1 MKIGLYACVSTTDRG
16 QNPQVQLKELREYA
30 HHRGWEI
37 VGEYVDHV
45 SGGKEKR
52 PQLDQLLQDMRRGK
66 FHGVVIVRLDR
77 LGRSLK
83 HLITLLSE
91 FQERNIVL
99 VSLKEGVDFS
109 TSMGKLVSELASRA
123 TTADRRPA

>member
-1 MKIGLYACVSTTDRG
+1 M
-16 QNPQVQLKELREYA
+16 
-30 HHRGWEI
+30 
-37 VGEYVDHV
+37 GEYVDPV

-66 FHGVVIVRLDR
+66 LHGVVIVRLDR
-77 LGRSLK
+77 LGHRLK

-99 VSLKEGVDFS
+99 VS
-109 TSMGKLVSELASRA
+109 
-123 TTADRRPA
+123 